1 MCAWHVY
8 ICTVYLPGAYRDRKK
23 GPDSLELELLMDRA
37 TMTVLGTTPGLSAKA
52 ALLLTTELSPAPT
65 YLFQ

>member
-8 ICTVYLPGAYRDRKK
+8 ICTMYLPGAYGDQKK
-23 GPDSLELELLMDRA
+23 GPESLELELLMDRA
-37 TMTVLGTTPGLSAKA
+37 TMRALGTTPGPSARA

-65 YLFQ
+65 YSFQ